1 MHPIAAAFDDY
12 WNSLKKGATIPCFI
26 DFNINDVP
34 VDALPFMS
42 LMQVEERP
50 RRFRYRLAGTSVVAA
65 YGKDLTGVYLDELDT
80 GGRYDEYVHNFNQA
94 VDERVINR
102 RQDEYTLADGRVY
115 RFDGHLYPFEG
126 VHGAVSRIIVLAID
140 SLIAD
145 A

>member
-12 WNSLKKGATIPCFI
+12 WNALRKGADIPRFI
-26 DFNINDVP
+26 DFNINHVP
-34 VDALPFMS
+34 ARALPFMS

-80 GGRYDEYVHNFNQA
+80 GGRYEEYVHNFNQT

-102 RQDEYTLADGRVY
+102 RRDEYTLADGSVY
-115 RFDGHLYPFEG
+115 RFDGNLYPFEG
-126 VHGAVSRIIVLAID
+126 VHGSVSRIIVLAID
-140 SLIAD
+140 SLAPED
-145 A
+145 